1 MAKALAAL
9 AFGALVLLWGGCAN
23 LNAAELANVKAE
35 ASRWANE
42 MGLKPRGVTCTAH
55 DSDLD
60 GFVSC
65 AVAAENGEVHPIECS
80 WTWGGCRMVERIK
93 VRR

>member
-1 MAKALAAL
+1 MKMWAASAVGL
-9 AFGALVLLWGGCAN
+9 LVCCAN
-23 LNAAELANVKAE
+23 LNAGEQAAVE
-35 ASRWANE
+35 ASAKQWAE
-42 MGLKPRGVTCTAH
+42 KMGLKPRGSTCTAH

-65 AVAAENGEVHPIECS
+65 SVADESGQVHSLECS
-80 WTWGGCRMVERIK
+80 WTWGGCRMAERLK